1 MVLLGQH
8 SHGSMCTTSTK
19 KTAMR
24 HAVLITRIIWPP
36 CLASTLNKVLPI
48 FLTLLLTCHP
58 APAAEVNITAEQ
70 LSFQSNLAS
79 GAKQYEKARDLA
91 EQALMLA
98 ERDPNFSPVKLARIL
113 IQLAD
118 VNQKLSQL
126 DLAQKYCRRAVDVVA
141 TSPSADL
148 RFRAFSLTRL
158 AEILSLAGDP
168 VQAETWAA
176 QALEVVGRAFGPEAQ
191 ELIGPLGE
199 LGAAYLAQDKT
210 AQASQVLERALRIS
224 QSAPNIV
231 GTYYQN
237 LFIYAAR
244 LYRKTGQQEKAAEME
259 TRAKAT
265 ATTIFA
271 ITNVRPEV
279 TKPVA
284 LPNTCRPAY
293 PREAIR
299 YELEGETYVQLDID
313 ASGAPTNARIL
324 RSSGWTLLDRATLD
338 GFSLCRFRPAM
349 KGEQAVPAQ
358 VTESFRWRLDAET
371 PGVMPTLVNG
381 SCATSSEFS
390 IVSDSSPSSMRLR
403 FLLDTEGKPI
413 RVVVDTSSATPDVN
427 ARAIQ
432 FIESC
437 RYQPARAQDKSV
449 IDTTNVRLRWNG

>member
-1 MVLLGQH
+1 
-8 SHGSMCTTSTK
+8 
-19 KTAMR
+19 MR
-24 HAVLITRIIWPP
+24 HVAFITRITLLP
-36 CLASTLNKVLPI
+36 CLTITLSKVLPI
-48 FLTLLLTCHP
+48 FLTMLLTCHP
-58 APAAEVNITAEQ
+58 TSAAEVTITAEQ

-79 GAKQYEKARDLA
+79 GANQYEKARDLA

-98 ERDPNFSPVKLARIL
+98 ERDSNFSPVKLARIL
-113 IQLAD
+113 IQLTD
-118 VNQKLSQL
+118 VNQKLSQF

-158 AEILSLAGDP
+158 AEILTLAGDP

-176 QALEVVGRAFGPEAQ
+176 QAFDVVGRAFGPEAQ
-191 ELIGPLGE
+191 ELIGPLSE

-210 AQASQVLERALRIS
+210 AQASQVLERAIRIS
-224 QSAPNIV
+224 QSAPNTV

-259 TRAKAT
+259 TRAKST
-265 ATTIFA
+265 ATIAFA
-271 ITNVRPEV
+271 VTNVRPEV
-279 TKPVA
+279 IKPVA
-284 LPNTCRPAY
+284 IPNTCSLAY

-299 YELEGETYVQLDID
+299 YELEGDTYVQLDID
-313 ASGAPTNARIL
+313 TSGTPTNARIL
-324 RSSGWTLLDRATLD
+324 RSSGWTLLDKATLD

-358 VTESFRWRLDAET
+358 VTELFRWRLNSDV
-371 PGVMPTLVNG
+371 PGVVPTLVKD
-381 SCATSSEFS
+381 SCAISSEFS
-390 IVSDSSPSSMRLR
+390 IVSDSSPSSMRIR
-403 FLLDTEGKPI
+403 FLLDTDGKPV
-413 RVVVDTSSATPDVN
+413 RVVVDTSSATPDAN
-427 ARAIQ
+427 SRAIQ